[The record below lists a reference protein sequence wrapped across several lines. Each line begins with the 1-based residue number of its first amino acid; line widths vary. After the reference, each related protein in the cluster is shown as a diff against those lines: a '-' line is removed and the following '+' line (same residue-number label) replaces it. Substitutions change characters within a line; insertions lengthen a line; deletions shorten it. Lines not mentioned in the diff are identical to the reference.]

1 MKALSTLVIVIAPLK
16 AVLPLKTHTTL
27 IVSSSRTV
35 VRVIL
40 KSLVIVVTRKA
51 SVKIAVMRV
60 AAPIVVI
67 LIERLMF
74 ELDILFVRLFVW
86 KEFDCTVVFL
96 ILAEEV

>member
-1 MKALSTLVIVIAPLK
+1 MQ
-16 AVLPLKTHTTL
+16 
-27 IVSSSRTV
+27 
-35 VRVIL
+35 
-40 KSLVIVVTRKA
+40 
-51 SVKIAVMRV
+51 IAVMRV